1 MQTKKVF
8 KAPTLTEEANLAELT
23 LIGAISGQISVVIQA
38 G

>member
-8 KAPTLTEEANLAELT
+8 KAPTLTEEAILAELT
-23 LIGAISGQISVVIQA
+23 LGAVISGQV